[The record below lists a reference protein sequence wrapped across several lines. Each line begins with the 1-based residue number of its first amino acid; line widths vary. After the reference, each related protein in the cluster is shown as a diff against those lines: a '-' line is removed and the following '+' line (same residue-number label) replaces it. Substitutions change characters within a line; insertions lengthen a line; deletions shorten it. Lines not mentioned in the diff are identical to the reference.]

1 MGRLV
6 IPNYDAA
13 PEPEPTP
20 PPPAPTMPPW
30 APPPQVATPM
40 SMSAAEPEPE
50 KPPQPAMAGL
60 GAVANTD
67 KFREQINAE
76 GWDLESPPQFDVPG
90 QNAISPASRALASL
104 VGERGRAY

>member
-1 MGRLV
+1 M
-6 IPNYDAA
+6 PNYDAA
-13 PEPEPTP
+13 PEPEPVA

-40 SMSAAEPEPE
+40 SMSAAEPEPQ
-50 KPPQPAMAGL
+50 KQQPAMPALAAL
-60 GAVANTD
+60 GSTD

-76 GWDLESPPQFDVPG
+76 GWDLEATPQFDVPG
-90 QNAISPASRALASL
+90 QTAISPASRALASL